1 MPGKRGTPVFW
12 GYRRPQ
18 GPPGGRNH
26 LAIVSG
32 MDNSNPIVRRIGALA
47 RGATPVNT
55 SFGRALM
62 GEDEAQHWRVMGHTA
77 AHPNVGAAI
86 VVSLEPRSAD
96 AIAEAAARASPWMP
110 IESVNIQQTGGT
122 LGAASRV
129 VELAAGLSRH
139 IASARRVRCELGELT
154 IGAECG
160 GSDAT
165 SGVISNPVTGMVADR
180 VVEAGG
186 SVIFSETLEIVG
198 AEHLLAR
205 RAADRKTA
213 RRIVASAKRAVDYA
227 ESLGVDFIGSNPAP
241 DNIRGGLS
249 SIEEKSLGAVKKAG
263 RHPIVEV
270 VGVGERPSKRG
281 VIFADAPCAGVENLT
296 SLAASGAQAI
306 LFSTGIGNPIGHP
319 ISPTIKVT
327 GNPRTARTMAE
338 NIDVDVSGVME
349 GAMRVSEARDLL
361 EKELIDVMSGKLTSS
376 EILGETEL
384 TVSRAALSL

>member
-1 MPGKRGTPVFW
+1 MPRKRGAPTFW

-26 LAIVSG
+26 LAIVSA
-32 MDNSNPIVRRIGALA
+32 MDNSNPIVRRIGALV
-47 RGATPVNT
+47 RDTTSVNT

-62 GEDEAQHWRVMGHTA
+62 GEDAEQHWRVMGHTA

-86 VVSLEPRSAD
+86 IVSLEPKSAD
-96 AIAEAAARASPWMP
+96 AIAEVAARTSPWMP
-110 IESVNIQQTGGT
+110 LESVNIQQTGGT
-122 LGAASRV
+122 LTTTAHIIEIAKKL
-129 VELAAGLSRH
+129 LAHL
-139 IASARRVRCELGELT
+139 ASARRVRCELNELT

-160 GSDAT
+160 GSDTT
-165 SGVISNPVTGMVADR
+165 SGVVSNPVTGMVADR
-180 VVEAGG
+180 VVRAGG

-213 RRIVASAKRAVDYA
+213 RRIITSAKRAVDYA
-227 ESLGVDFIGSNPAP
+227 ANIGVDFIGSNPAP

-249 SIEEKSLGAVKKAG
+249 SIEEKSLGAIKKAG
-263 RHPIVEV
+263 EHPIVEV
-270 VGVGERPSKRG
+270 VGVGERPSKKG
-281 VIFADAPCAGVENLT
+281 VIFADAPCAGVENIS

-306 LFSTGIGNPIGHP
+306 IFSTGIGNPIGHP
-319 ISPTIKVT
+319 VSPTIKVT
-327 GNPRTARTMAE
+327 GNPRTARAMAE
-338 NIDVDVSGVME
+338 NIDVDISGVME
-349 GAMRVSEARDLL
+349 GKMRIDEARDLL
-361 EKELIDVMSGKLTSS
+361 EKELIDVMSGKLTTS